1 MKKDFNLR
9 ELTSRG
15 FIRTKEKD
23 FSDDGNRF
31 KTLEYKGLEI
41 TYLKDNDEYYLDIHV
56 PYSDKYLWE
65 DISDKEWYRATGR
78 YNGVTNIDVED
89 FINIC
94 EETLKGIEEASNQEE
109 VELDLTPL
117 VYQKKEEITL
127 IDKVIKD
134 FKDSE
139 IIYTTKFDRYSTT
152 NYKVMRLLDDYHY
165 LLDTKKSLEELDFNK
180 LSYTQKRRYLLNL
193 KQYGYI
199 KIKEDDYKI
208 KNIYEAIK
216 GEE

>member
-1 MKKDFNLR
+1 MKDFNLR
-9 ELTSRG
+9 ELTSKG

-31 KTLEYKGLEI
+31 KTLDYKGLEI
-41 TYLKDNDEYYLDIHV
+41 TYLKDNEDYYLDIRV

-65 DISDKEWYRATGR
+65 DITDKEWYRATGR
-78 YNGVTNIDVED
+78 YNGTTEIDVED

-94 EETLKGIEEASNQEE
+94 EETLKGIKEAENQEE

-117 VYQKKEEITL
+117 VYRKKEELAL

-139 IIYTTKFDRYSTT
+139 IIYNIEYNRYSTS
-152 NYKVMRLLDDYHY
+152 NYKVLRLLDSYHY
-165 LLDTKKSLEELDFNK
+165 LTEAKEKLTNLDFNNLEYNK
-180 LSYTQKRRYLLNL
+180 KRRYLLNL
-193 KQYGYI
+193 EQYGYI
-199 KIKEDDYKI
+199 EIKEDNHTI
-208 KNIYEAIK
+208 KSIYEAIR

>member
-1 MKKDFNLR
+1 MKDFNLR

-15 FIRTKEKD
+15 FTRTKEKD

-78 YNGVTNIDVED
+78 YNGTTEIDVED

-117 VYQKKEEITL
+117 VYRKKEELAL

-139 IIYTTKFDRYSTT
+139 IIYNTQYNRYSTS
-152 NYKVMRLLDDYHY
+152 NYKVLRLLEDYHY
-165 LLDTKKSLEELDFNK
+165 LLDIKEELNNLDFNE

-193 KQYGYI
+193 EESNYI
-199 KIKEDDYKI
+199 KIKENSYTI
-208 KNIYEAIK
+208 ENIYKAIK

>member
-1 MKKDFNLR
+1 MKDFNLR

-15 FIRTKEKD
+15 FTRTKEKD

-78 YNGVTNIDVED
+78 YNGTTEIDVED

-117 VYQKKEEITL
+117 VYRKKEELAL

-139 IIYTTKFDRYSTT
+139 IIYNTQYNRYSTSS
-152 NYKVMRLLDDYHY
+152 NYKVLRLLEDYHY
-165 LLDTKKSLEELDFNK
+165 LLDIKEELNNLDFNE

-193 KQYGYI
+193 EESNYI
-199 KIKEDDYKI
+199 KIKENSYTI
-208 KNIYEAIK
+208 ENIYKAIK

>member
-1 MKKDFNLR
+1 MKDFNLR

-15 FIRTKEKD
+15 FTRTKEKD

-117 VYQKKEEITL
+117 VYRRKEELAL

-139 IIYTTKFDRYSTT
+139 IIYNTQYNRYSTSS
-152 NYKVMRLLDDYHY
+152 NYKVLRLLEDYHY
-165 LLDTKKSLEELDFNK
+165 LLDIKEELNNLDFNE

-193 KQYGYI
+193 EESNYI
-199 KIKEDDYKI
+199 KIKENSYTI
-208 KNIYEAIK
+208 ENIYKAIR